1 MIQMKP
7 VTITVDQPPQ
17 QVKPNVRCHYMSKA
31 NATAKYRE
39 HAKEQAMEAC
49 YNKDVRE
56 PIREAKVEIT
66 FYHKTRKFMD
76 RDNILASL
84 KAVFDGFSD
93 AGLWIDDRECI
104 FMPVARD
111 KDAENPRVEITV
123 SEVSDE

>member
-1 MIQMKP
+1 MHP
-7 VTITVDQPPQ
+7 VTITVDPPPQ

-31 NATAKYRE
+31 NATSKYRA
-39 HAKEQAMEAC
+39 HAKEQAMAAC
-49 YNKDVRE
+49 YDEDVRE
-56 PIREAKVEIT
+56 PISEAKVEIT
-66 FYHKTRKFMD
+66 FYHKTRRFMD

-111 KDAENPRVEITV
+111 KDAGNPRVEITV
-123 SEVSDE
+123 SEVGSE

>member
-1 MIQMKP
+1 MHP
-7 VTITVDQPPQ
+7 VTITVDPPPQ
-17 QVKPNVRCHYMSKA
+17 QAKPNIRCHYMSKA
-31 NATAKYRE
+31 NATSKYRA
-39 HAKEQAMEAC
+39 HAKEQAMAAC
-49 YNKDVRE
+49 YDEDVRE
-56 PIREAKVEIT
+56 PISEAKVEIT
-66 FYHKTRKFMD
+66 FYHKTRRYMD

-93 AGLWIDDRECI
+93 AGLWVDDRECI

>member
-1 MIQMKP
+1 MKP
-7 VTITVDQPPQ
+7 VTITVDPPPQ
-17 QVKPNVRCHYMSKA
+17 QVKPNIRCHYMSKA
-31 NATAKYRE
+31 AATRKYRT
-39 HAKEQAMEAC
+39 HAKEQAMAAC
-49 YNKDVRE
+49 YDEDVRE
-56 PIREAKVEIT
+56 PISEAKVEIT
-66 FYHKTRKFMD
+66 FYHKTRRYMD

-93 AGLWIDDRECI
+93 AGLWLDDRECI